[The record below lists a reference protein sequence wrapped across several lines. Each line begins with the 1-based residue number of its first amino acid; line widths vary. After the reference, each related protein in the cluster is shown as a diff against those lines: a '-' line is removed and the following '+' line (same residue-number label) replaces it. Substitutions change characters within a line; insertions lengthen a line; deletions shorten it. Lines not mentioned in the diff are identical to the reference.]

1 MEPKE
6 IKDSL
11 KDLIVEARP
20 LYPKLADKL
29 DNLQRWI
36 KNKKDG
42 QLRNK
47 KYVRYIL
54 FQLIAD
60 VETFLAINDYSLQED
75 RHEIIKDLSRSEMY
89 WYETLFPQWFMKE
102 DKYLPTWKE
111 KLMADEFTDDD
122 EEYRKQLIKLIKQQ
136 NGGTCWRYILDL
148 AMATDMVIN
157 SNTGHPI
164 CVQYTTNAKEH
175 TKDKIADW
183 NKIIFYYNIN
193 RAIFVHFNPKD
204 IDNSLIKLVM
214 CSLHASNYLPND
226 CRRVYN
232 VD

>member
-1 MEPKE
+1 
-6 IKDSL
+6 
-11 KDLIVEARP
+11 LIIEAKP

-29 DNLQRWI
+29 ENLQRWI
-36 KNKKDG
+36 RKKKDG
-42 QLRNK
+42 QLKNK
-47 KYVRYIL
+47 KYVISVLYQLLKDVKFYL
-54 FQLIAD
+54 FINKMSKD
-60 VETFLAINDYSLQED
+60 VKKEFVKNKLG
-75 RHEIIKDLSRSEMY
+75 RSEQY

-102 DKYLPTWKE
+102 DKYLPTWKQ

-122 EEYRKQLIKLIKQQ
+122 DEYREELIKLVKQQ
-136 NGGTCWRYILDL
+136 DGGTCWRYILDL
-148 AMATDMVIN
+148 AMATDMIIN
-157 SNTGHPI
+157 SDSGYPI
-164 CVQYTTNAKEH
+164 CVQYTTNATEH
-175 TKDKIADW
+175 TEAKIADW

-204 IDNSLIKLVM
+204 RDNSLIKLVM